1 MGTFSVD
8 LDVSGP
14 GSLESET
21 VRALVDT
28 GATYTVLPES
38 LLRRLGVEPHT
49 RAEFL
54 MADGRR
60 TEHDIGRAWVR
71 LDGQR
76 EYTLV
81 VFGDEDAEPL
91 LGAVTLE
98 EFRLAPDPVSQTL
111 IPVPG
116 LMMTIGSGR
125 PPGPTPDDLDSGSSR

>member
-81 VFGDEDAEPL
+81 EFGARMPSPFL
-91 LGAVTLE
+91 V
-98 EFRLAPDPVSQTL
+98 R
-111 IPVPG
+111 
-116 LMMTIGSGR
+116 
-125 PPGPTPDDLDSGSSR
+125 